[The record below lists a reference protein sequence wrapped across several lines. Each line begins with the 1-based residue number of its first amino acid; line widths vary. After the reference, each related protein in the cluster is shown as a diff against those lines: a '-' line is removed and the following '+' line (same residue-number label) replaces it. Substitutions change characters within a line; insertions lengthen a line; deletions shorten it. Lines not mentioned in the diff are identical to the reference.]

1 MLGGL
6 SVADENR
13 RSFLKFLGAGIVG
26 LAVGVAGG
34 YVLAPE
40 RVREIIRTATITQ
53 QGGAPSTVTITRTEA
68 LVTRLPRD
76 TIKIGVLGIRSGTW
90 ATYGTYIEQGAR
102 LAVEEIN
109 SAGGILGSKIEI
121 SIRDEAA
128 DAVK

>member
-34 YVLAPE
+34 YALAPE

-53 QGGAPSTVTITRTEA
+53 QGGAPSTVYYNED
-68 LVTRLPRD
+68 RD
-76 TIKIGVLGIRSGTW
+76 SCNKASQGYDKDRGSRHKEWNVG
-90 ATYGTYIEQGAR
+90 YIWNIYR
-102 LAVEEIN
+102 
-109 SAGGILGSKIEI
+109 AGC
-121 SIRDEAA
+121 
-128 DAVK
+128 